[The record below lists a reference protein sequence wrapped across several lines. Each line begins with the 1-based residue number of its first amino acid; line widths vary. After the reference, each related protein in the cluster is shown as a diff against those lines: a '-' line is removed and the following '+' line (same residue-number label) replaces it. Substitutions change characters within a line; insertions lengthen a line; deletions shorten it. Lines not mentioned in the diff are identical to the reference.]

1 MYLLSRISY
10 VNKKE
15 SVLVHCSS
23 ADVNPDTRQVGAR
36 AGITLIFIYVLL
48 RVNCSHR
55 DLFPFCDCSQMK
67 KLWAVGREIFVL

>member
-23 ADVNPDTRQVGAR
+23 ADVNPDTQQVGAR
-36 AGITLIFIYVLL
+36 AGITLIIIYVLL
-48 RVNCSHR
+48 RVN
-55 DLFPFCDCSQMK
+55 
-67 KLWAVGREIFVL
+67 